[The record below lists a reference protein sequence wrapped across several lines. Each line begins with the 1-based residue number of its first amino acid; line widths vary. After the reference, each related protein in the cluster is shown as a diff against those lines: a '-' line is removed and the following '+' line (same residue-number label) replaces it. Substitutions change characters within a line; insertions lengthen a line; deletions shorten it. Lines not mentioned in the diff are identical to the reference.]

1 MELTQ
6 QYRIY
11 DILSLAVPQALCSL
25 RGVGYDLY
33 DAAAFVELH
42 AATAAVA
49 RLITGLT
56 QARV

>member
-1 MELTQ
+1 MEFAQ

-11 DILSLAVPQALCSL
+11 DILSLAVPQALRSL

-33 DAAAFVELH
+33 DAAAFVEFH